1 MSQGDLTL
9 KIREYPTIAKYFGL
23 SWLEAEENSRHV
35 LWIRWNRGDRLRLL
49 DRWERAFSPLDA
61 RNLLKPKIVR
71 MLKNPDQF
79 LDTIG
84 QVEIASALVRKGFEI
99 ELEAERS
106 GKTSDIFLTLEG
118 VCIEVKNLH
127 MDTVLEEQAL
137 SGDAE
142 PVWLRDRLPSA
153 VEEKYAQLP
162 EGYPIMLAVIAPPE
176 VQFDEFED
184 FFINIP
190 TTMNLA
196 TRQVMR
202 GKPEGFFYSERIDG
216 SKIHRKMSAVVMWKD
231 TVRRY
236 LMNPNADIQVNEELL
251 QKMTS

>member
-1 MSQGDLTL
+1 
-9 KIREYPTIAKYFGL
+9 
-23 SWLEAEENSRHV
+23 
-35 LWIRWNRGDRLRLL
+35 
-49 DRWERAFSPLDA
+49 
-61 RNLLKPKIVR
+61 
-71 MLKNPDQF
+71 MLKSPDHF

-84 QVEIASALVRKGFEI
+84 QVEITSALLAKGFEI
-99 ELEAERS
+99 ELEAKKS
-106 GKTSDIFLTLEG
+106 GKTSDIFLTREG

-142 PVWLRDRLPSA
+142 PVWLKDRLPSA

-162 EGYPIMLAVIAPPE
+162 DGYPNILAVIAPPG
-176 VQFDEFED
+176 VHFDEFED

-196 TRQVMR
+196 TRQVTR

-216 SKIHRKMSAVVMWKD
+216 SKIHTKMSAVVMWKD
-231 TVRRY
+231 AERKY
-236 LMNPNADIQVNEELL
+236 LMNPNAVVQVNEELL